1 MQMQNNLYN
10 LLFFPELILLTGS
23 LCILLLGLFIKKNN
37 FSIISNLST
46 ILLVLTGIVTYID
59 RNTSFLN
66 FNNFFIESNFIK
78 FFQLLVIFG
87 SISVIL
93 ISKNYYKDQKLV
105 FFEIP
110 ILILFSTF
118 GMLLLIASNNLMAM
132 YLGIELQSL
141 TLYVIAAIKRDSL
154 KSSESGLKYFILG
167 ALSSG
172 ILLYGCSLVYG
183 FTGNTNFDDIHSVIS
198 SLEKIEL
205 GLIFGLIFILVGLAF
220 KISAV
225 PFHMWTPD
233 VYEGA
238 PTSITAFFAIVPK
251 VSAVALIYR
260 FCLEPFSSLYNEWS
274 QIIVFLSIASMF
286 LGSIAAIRQTNI
298 KRLLAYSSIGHV
310 GYILIGLVSFSDEGT
325 KGAAIYILIY
335 LFMNIAIFSILLS
348 LKFENKYIEK
358 IEDLSGLSKVK
369 PFLSL
374 SIAII
379 MLSMA
384 GIPPFA
390 GFFGK
395 FYIFA
400 SALNSNL
407 YSLAVFGV
415 LSSVIAAFYYL
426 RIIKVIYFDDYKS
439 TNYENNQTNISKFIL
454 IISIL
459 IISLFILFPSLFT
472 SLSIEA
478 SKGFFYK

>member
-1 MQMQNNLYN
+1 MQDNLFN
-10 LLFFPELILLTGS
+10 LIFFPEFILLIGS
-23 LCILLLGLFIKKNN
+23 LCILLIALFIKKNT
-37 FSIISNLST
+37 FTIISNLSA
-46 ILLVLTGIVTYID
+46 LLLIIVGVVIYLD
-59 RNTSFLN
+59 KDVSFLN
-66 FNNFFIESNFIK
+66 FHIFFIESNFIK
-78 FFQLLVIFG
+78 FFQLLIIVG
-87 SISVIL
+87 SISTIL
-93 ISKNYYKDQKLV
+93 ISKNYYKDQKLI

-172 ILLYGCSLVYG
+172 ILLYGCSLIYG
-183 FTGNTNFDDIHSVIS
+183 FTGHTDFYSIYYVIN
-198 SLEKIEL
+198 SLEEIQI

-220 KISAV
+220 KVSAV

-238 PTSITAFFAIVPK
+238 PTSITAFFAIVTK
-251 VSAVALIYR
+251 ISAVALIYR
-260 FCLEPFSSLYNEWS
+260 FCLEPFSILYNEWS
-274 QIIVFLSIASMF
+274 QIIIFLSIASMF

-310 GYILIGLVSFSDEGT
+310 GYILIGLVSFSNEGT
-325 KGAAIYILIY
+325 KGAAIYMLIY
-335 LFMNIAIFSILLS
+335 LFMNIAIFTIILS
-348 LKFENKYIEK
+348 LKFENKYIDK
-358 IEDLSGLSKVK
+358 IEDLSGLSKVR

-374 SIAII
+374 FIAII

-395 FYIFA
+395 FYIFV
-400 SALNSNL
+400 SALNAEN
-407 YSLAVFGV
+407 YYLAVLGV
-415 LSSVIAAFYYL
+415 LASVIAAFYYL
-426 RIIKVIYFDDYKS
+426 RIIKVMYFDNSKS
-439 TNYENNQTNISKFIL
+439 VNYESDQTNISKFIL
-454 IISIL
+454 MISIL
-459 IISLFILFPSLFT
+459 IITLFILFPSVFT
-472 SLSIEA
+472 NISIEA
-478 SKGFFYK
+478 SKGFVYK